1 MNAWASGGFL
11 PPSVRGTTYNGLI
24 CGWDWYGTTALLAG
38 VDPHD
43 ARAEAAGLPPV
54 DSHDM
59 TAVLLGTNLTSPRT
73 EIPLGTQPM
82 QTIIYPG
89 GTAVQGIIQRDAE
102 TGDLWKLLTGDV
114 FMAAWTGPQYPNR
127 STMTDVCFGNGAQ
140 CKCPCESFAAAS
152 TAALTC
158 GTRSQLYRLH
168 RALRARLPVQPLRRR
183 GGARRPGGAL
193 PAARVGHAEAP
204 G

>member
-1 MNAWASGGFL
+1 MRVNAWASGGFL

-43 ARAEAAGLPPV
+43 SRAEAAGLPPV

-73 EIPLGTQPM
+73 EIAIGTQPM

-102 TGDLWKLLTGDV
+102 TGDLWKLLTGDI
-114 FMAAWTGPQYPNR
+114 FMAAWTGPQCESTHRAFQHTDPTDGAAANR
-127 STMTDVCFGNGAQ
+127 SE
-140 CKCPCESFAAAS
+140 P
-152 TAALTC
+152 
-158 GTRSQLYRLH
+158 LH
-168 RALRARLPVQPLRRR
+168 DDRRVLRERRAV
-183 GGARRPGGAL
+183 
-193 PAARVGHAEAP
+193 
-204 G
+204 